1 MQIIVFTLNDNN
13 YAITTDMVEE
23 ISRDIPSTIVPN
35 APNWVEGLIN
45 LRGNVVTLLNLSK
58 LLQQEDSVCYN
69 NIIIINNN
77 DEKVGIMVQEVVQV
91 IDIKDDDIQCLNSD
105 ASDGILGIVQLDDLI
120 INILDIDTLLSK
132 NEGFI

>member
-1 MQIIVFTLNDNN
+1 MQIIVFTLNDNS

-69 NIIIINNN
+69 NIIIINSN
-77 DEKVGIMVQEVVQV
+77 DEKVGIMVQEVIQV
-91 IDIKDDDIQCLNSD
+91 IDIKDDDIQCLNED
-105 ASDGILGIVQLDDLI
+105 VSDGILGIVQLDDLI

>member
-23 ISRDIPSTIVPN
+23 ISRDIASTIVPN

-77 DEKVGIMVQEVVQV
+77 DEKVGIMVQEVIQV